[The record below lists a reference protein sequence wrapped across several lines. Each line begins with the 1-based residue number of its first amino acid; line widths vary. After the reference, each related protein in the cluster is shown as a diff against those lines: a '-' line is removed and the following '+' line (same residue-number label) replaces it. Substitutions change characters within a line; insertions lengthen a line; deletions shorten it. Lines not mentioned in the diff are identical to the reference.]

1 MQQAHTPTRSLPLA
15 GATNFRDLGGYVGH
29 GGQAVKWRRLFRSD
43 HLAGLTS
50 EDQALLADLGVAR
63 AVDFRGQAES
73 AAYAYALPGVAYH
86 PLHIEPTVVQR
97 ALELQRTGRQLTA
110 QDAVDLMQDTY
121 RGFVHDN
128 APRFAELFRLLLASD
143 TPTVFHCTAGKDRT
157 GFAAALI
164 LLALGVRRD
173 VVMHDYLLTNA
184 LYQRPPAWA
193 ATHPKKCCAC
203 CGACRRSFWTP
214 RCIWWTTT
222 LAGCRRIWSTCWV
235 LTLPRR
241 RNWQGATC
249 RRPEPPMAPAGGAC
263 PAYTGLCCGRAV
275 TARCWRTRQNSQPTI
290 DRLSRFHAMPFKNAA
305 R

>member
-29 GGQAVKWRRLFRSD
+29 GGQAVKWRRIFRSD
-43 HLAGLTS
+43 HLAGLTP
-50 EDQALLADLGVAR
+50 EDQALLADLGVVR

-97 ALELQRTGRQLTA
+97 ARELQRTGRQLTA
-110 QDAVDLMQDTY
+110 QDAVGLMQDTY

-143 TPTVFHCTAGKDRT
+143 APTVFHCTAGKDRT

-164 LLALGVRRD
+164 LLTLGVPRD

-184 LYQRPPAWA
+184 LYQRPPGMGSHAPEEVLRVLWRVQEEFLDA
-193 ATHPKKCCAC
+193 ALHMVDNDFGGLQAYLVDVLGVDAAAQKE
-203 CGACRRSFWTP
+203 
-214 RCIWWTTT
+214 
-222 LAGCRRIWSTCWV
+222 LAGRY
-235 LTLPRR
+235 L
-241 RNWQGATC
+241 QA
-249 RRPEPPMAPAGGAC
+249 
-263 PAYTGLCCGRAV
+263 AY
-275 TARCWRTRQNSQPTI
+275 
-290 DRLSRFHAMPFKNAA
+290 
-305 R
+305 